1 MPQLQSLINNREGRR
16 SILVG
21 EESKQIDKISLKKLE
36 KWIFSTDGLKIGMDL
51 KEQIELQENLK
62 SFFCDF
68 KRMVKNCANLKKT
81 IKAIFSIIT
90 TLDLEESIQKIIKEA
105 CDSLNCERVIILFLT
120 EEEITLGKFIFYRR
134 T

>member
-105 CDSLNCERVIILFLT
+105 CDSLLCERVIILYFNRRRNYFRQVYFL
-120 EEEITLGKFIFYRR
+120 
-134 T
+134 